1 MTEEDDRRREPPRA
15 RSQRGRDVPESDDE
29 GLRRIAGTVAVIG
42 YPNVG
47 KSTLVNRLLGRRET
61 VVHQEPG
68 VTRDR
73 KEMELE
79 WNGVV
84 MQLIDTGGIDIEAE
98 GSIGRQVTDADIL
111 WPDADEAGLGHMQRI
126 ATELA
131 TIAASVAWITIP
143 ADVPAGW
150 DAADGSPPK
159 STSSGTTCGVA
170 MSCKAAFF
178 DLRGG
183 YEP

>member
-84 MQLIDTGGIDIEAE
+84 
-98 GSIGRQVTDADIL
+98 
-111 WPDADEAGLGHMQRI
+111 
-126 ATELA
+126 
-131 TIAASVAWITIP
+131 IAADRHRRHRHRGRGHHRQ
-143 ADVPAGW
+143 ADHRAGAHR
-150 DAADGSPPK
+150 AAPRP
-159 STSSGTTCGVA
+159 T
-170 MSCKAAFF
+170 
-178 DLRGG
+178 
-183 YEP
+183 